1 MAVKDKSV
9 EVRDFNNIQVITRE
23 KDNFDNN
30 RQGVD
35 WWTESQ
41 AMSLFEHAKKD
52 GDRQRYWNTI
62 MKETP
67 IRSMKVV
74 INGSGDSG
82 GIDNFYLYDENEYE
96 ISPMFKV
103 KQFHMLKN
111 RTDAEWKQWNNED
124 NSRFGNQSSFLQL
137 DNDKTTKYELSEE
150 GRKQCLQQYIE
161 AMENGWEL
169 YSISRSGEW
178 NSADE
183 YVMYKRWD
191 SGNDGY
197 NDWGYQESVKLN
209 LQFTSCDI
217 YDRDAGKNRNAISAF
232 LNSLYYGILP
242 GGWEINEGS
251 MNELQISNI
260 EKNGENY
267 PKIEVSH
274 VYFREE
280 HEEFEF
286 DSMDFLSYFN
296 NITKTKQTY
305 NLDTKQGSESFYR
318 LVEEIENRRRK

>member
-1 MAVKDKSV
+1 MGVKDKSV
-9 EVRDFNNIQVITRE
+9 EVRDFNNIQIITRE
-23 KDNFDNN
+23 KDKWDGN

-41 AMSLFEHAKKD
+41 AMSLFQHAKKD

-62 MKETP
+62 IKETP

-82 GIDNFYLYDENEYE
+82 GIEDFYLYDENEYE
-96 ISPMFKV
+96 ISAMFKV

-111 RTDAEWKQWNNED
+111 KTDAEWEKW
-124 NSRFGNQSSFLQL
+124 SSEHKSTYGDQTKFVQL
-137 DNDKTTKYELSEE
+137 NDDKATEYELSVE
-150 GRKQCLQQYIE
+150 GRKKCMQQYIE
-161 AMENGWEL
+161 AMEDNWEL
-169 YSISRSGEW
+169 HSINRNGDW
-178 NSADE
+178 NSADT
-183 YVMYKRWD
+183 YIMYKSWD
-191 SGNDGY
+191 SADGY
-197 NDWGYQESVKLN
+197 NDWGYQDSVKLN
-209 LQFTSCDI
+209 LQFPSCNT
-217 YDRDAGKNRNAISAF
+217 YDRDAGKNRNAITAF

-251 MNELQISNI
+251 MNELQISNV
-260 EKNGENY
+260 EKDGENY
-267 PKIEVSH
+267 PKIQVSH
-274 VYFREE
+274 IYYREE

-305 NLDTKQGSESFYR
+305 NLDTKQGSLSFYR
-318 LVEEIENRRRK
+318 LVSEIESRRVK